1 MNIALFGAAGFTG
14 RATLASLTAHGH
26 RVRGFDRGPDAWAE
40 WKDTDGALTDGEAVH
55 GDIVDFDTVNAA
67 LDGMDAV
74 IHMVIH
80 STGDPNDSNPFLINL
95 KGLWNVLES
104 ARQRGISKVVHVGS
118 CQTVHP
124 SGTFFDRD
132 VRRPDWGQHAVSKR
146 LQEEMCRQF
155 AEAHPEASVF
165 VLRADYIVDSRLG
178 IGRHR
183 EALGENGRA
192 MREGWVCR
200 HDLAEAC
207 RLAAESDGQGL
218 EVLHVVGT
226 PNAHRTCNVARA
238 KEALGLTFKG
248 DLTQY
253 ARAGDVKGG

>member
-14 RATLASLTAHGH
+14 RATLANLTENGH
-26 RVRGFDRGPDAWAE
+26 TVRSFDRGPEAWSE
-40 WKDTDGALTDGEAVH
+40 WEDTDGAWSGGEVLH
-55 GDIVDFDTVNAA
+55 GDIVDFDTVDAA
-67 LDGMDAV
+67 MDGVDAV
-74 IHMVIH
+74 VHMVIR
-80 STGDPNDSNPFLINL
+80 SSGDPNDSNAFLINL
-95 KGLWNVLES
+95 KGLWGVLES
-104 ARQRGISKVVHVGS
+104 ARRRGIRKIVHVGS

-124 SGTFFDRD
+124 DGVFFDQD
-132 VRRPDWGQHAVSKR
+132 ARRPDWSQHAVSKR
-146 LQEEMCRQF
+146 LQEEMCRLF
-155 AEAHPEASVF
+155 FDTHGSSGASVF

-183 EALGENGRA
+183 EKLGEDERV

-207 RLAAESDGQGL
+207 RLAAEADGPCL

-226 PNAHRTCNVARA
+226 PNAHTTCNVERTR
-238 KEALGLTFKG
+238 EVLGLEFKG

-253 ARAGDVKGG
+253 DGN